1 MKHKNLIFGLNDKT
15 NKIKRYCTEFLKS
28 ESEFVKA
35 KIKLSITPTFLFYGL
50 PGTGKT
56 TIAHEVY
63 KDLKEEF
70 NIDLKC
76 LRIDDLISHNFG
88 ESSKNLI
95 AFFKQI
101 EAEIKKNSSSAF
113 IIIDELDSFTVNR
126 YQNDSESIKRVLLT
140 FNTIIDEMFIN
151 GSLNNIILI
160 ATTNMQESI
169 DASVLRRFFF
179 HEDFNITLNKN
190 DFFEFIDE
198 VKSVSTAFESIDLED
213 KEKLYEI
220 YVAKRFTLG
229 EFKTIF
235 AHQYMHIKSDT
246 NYEKLKL
253 DAFSTKES
261 FYEIITKQQNGRIL
275 ENG

>member
-1 MKHKNLIFGLNDKT
+1 MNHKNLIFGLDDKT

-28 ESEFVKA
+28 EGEFVTA
-35 KIKLSITPTFLFYGL
+35 KEKLSITPTFLFYGL

-63 KDLKEEF
+63 RELKEEF

-101 EAEIKKNSSSAF
+101 EAEIQTNKSYAF
-113 IIIDELDSFTVNR
+113 VIIDDLDSFTLNR
-126 YQNDSESIKRVLLT
+126 YQNENESIKRVLLT

-151 GSLNNIILI
+151 GSLNNIILV
-160 ATTNMQESI
+160 ATTNMKESI

-179 HEDFNITLNKN
+179 HEDFNIALNKD
-190 DFFEFIDE
+190 DFFGFIE
-198 VKSVSTAFESIDLED
+198 EIKSVSAIFESIELED

-220 YVAKRFTLG
+220 YLAKRFTLG

-235 AHQYMHIKSDT
+235 AHLYMEINSDI
-246 NYEKLKL
+246 NHEKFKEDVFLMR
-253 DAFSTKES
+253 ES
-261 FYEIITKQQNGRIL
+261 FYEIITKQQQNGR
-275 ENG
+275 G